1 MDPVVATALRG
12 ALALL
17 FATAA
22 WHKLRDRRRFRATMA
37 AYRLVPAPLVGAAS
51 ATIVLAEGT
60 LAAALL
66 APAAA
71 RLASGAAA
79 ALLILYAAAIAVNL
93 RRGRRHL
100 DCGCLGSAGRETI
113 SWWLVARN
121 VALAAMAASG
131 LAPIA
136 VRPLVWVDA
145 VTASGVFGLAV
156 LAWLAGDGLLANRAA
171 LARLRAASAPEAA

>member
-1 MDPVVATALRG
+1 
-12 ALALL
+12 
-17 FATAA
+17 
-22 WHKLRDRRRFRATMA
+22 
-37 AYRLVPAPLVGAAS
+37 
-51 ATIVLAEGT
+51 
-60 LAAALL
+60 
-66 APAAA
+66 
-71 RLASGAAA
+71 
-79 ALLILYAAAIAVNL
+79 
-93 RRGRRHL
+93 
-100 DCGCLGSAGRETI
+100 
-113 SWWLVARN
+113 VARN